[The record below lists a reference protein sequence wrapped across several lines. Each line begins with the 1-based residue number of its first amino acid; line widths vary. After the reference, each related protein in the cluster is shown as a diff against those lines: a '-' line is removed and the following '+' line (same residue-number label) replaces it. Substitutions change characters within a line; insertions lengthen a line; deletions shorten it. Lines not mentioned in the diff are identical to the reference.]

1 MPNQTALIIDGGT
14 QRRILSTDILQVGA
28 GIDSAGTTLAVG
40 ASASA
45 GITIGG
51 GGITT
56 SFPGPVA
63 LDGGVTTVTGTT
75 FVTSATFQ
83 GDVTFGVVGVDG
95 PDTVTLVSTIVSDI
109 VMDGVSAATGTATS
123 GGASTL
129 TDSGASFGVNAFA
142 GNVVQITA
150 GLGVG
155 QSRVIASNTA
165 TVLTTA
171 TAWTLPGVDNTSVY
185 DIRTE
190 NSRLRNL
197 ADPTLPQDAATKAY
211 VDAASTAPGGTDGAV
226 QYNNGGVFGGVAAQL
241 FYNDGADQL
250 GIGTNSTNEKLTVS
264 GVISIGEGAAP
275 TLTSAFGKLWA
286 NSAADARPYFQDDL
300 GQSYNLTLDRFNP
313 LAAGGAITID
323 TDPIKPIY
331 NSVTLNGN
339 ATFSTTGLGNGR
351 GASVRVQCD
360 GTTRTLNWPAGWTWL
375 GSEATGPSSLA
386 AGDVGYLS
394 IVAFGGLDSDVVAAW
409 SYENAPAM
417 VTGSGTANQV
427 AFWSTSSAIAG
438 DTQLTYNS
446 GTDTLA
452 LVGSLTVTVGTVS
465 LTGGA
470 ASTLATTA
478 GDLTLDAQA
487 ASLILDG
494 GEAAA
499 DAVRIVASNA
509 AGGIDVDAG
518 TGGITIDSTGTFSI
532 DGATS
537 SNVTVTGSAQS
548 LTLAAAGG
556 GAQKVLVQSAGTGVD
571 AIDLVASAGGFSID
585 GVAASNV
592 SVTSA
597 NLTLSTIT
605 SGVVNLTAAGNL
617 QISANGNATT
627 WPTAVGA
634 ASTVLTNDGA
644 GALTWSAPSTSSAA
658 IDVVSVAQQNLLLG
672 DLVRYVDNV
681 GTPNVQ
687 KADSNDTARQ
697 GPVGFAIAAA
707 SATAAVTIRIA
718 GVASVPAALF
728 DAAPTVAD
736 VGKRVFMSV
745 DPGKITLIAPVAT
758 GDVVQ
763 RIGILVDGSGSPKVL
778 VQVGEPITL

>member
-1 MPNQTALIIDGGT
+1 MPNQTALVIDGGT

-28 GIDSAGTTLAVG
+28 GIVSAGATL
-40 ASASA
+40 
-45 GITIGG
+45 TIGG
-51 GGITT
+51 IGITT

-63 LDGGVTTVTGTT
+63 LDGGISTVPGTT
-75 FVTSATFQ
+75 FQTNATFQ

-150 GLGVG
+150 GTGVG

-190 NSRLRNL
+190 NSRLRNM
-197 ADPTLPQDAATKAY
+197 ADPTLPHDAATKAY
-211 VDAASTAPGGTDGAV
+211 VDAASTPGGTDGAV

-241 FYNDGADQL
+241 FYNDGAAQL

-275 TLTSAFGKLWA
+275 TLPTTAFGKLWA

-394 IVAFGGLDSDVVAAW
+394 IVAFGGLNSDVVAAW

-518 TGGITIDSTGTFSI
+518 TGGITIDSTGTFLI

-627 WPTAVGA
+627 WPTAAGA

-644 GALTWSAPSTSSAA
+644 GTLTWSAPSFSFV
-658 IDVVSVAQQNLLLG
+658 DVASVAQQNLLLG
-672 DLVRYVDNV
+672 DLVRYVDN
-681 GTPNVQ
+681 GSTPNVQ

-697 GPVGFAIAAA
+697 GPVGFAVAAA

-728 DAAPTVAD
+728 DAAPTAAD
-736 VGKRVFMSV
+736 VGKRVFMSALL
-745 DPGKITLIAPVAT
+745 PGQITLTAPSAT
-758 GDVVQ
+758 NDVVQ
-763 RIGILVDGSGSPKVL
+763 RVGILTDGGANPKVL

>member
-14 QRRILSTDILQVGA
+14 QRRIISTDTLQVGA
-28 GIDSAGTTLAVG
+28 GIVPAGSTLTVG
-40 ASASA
+40 
-45 GITIGG
+45 GI
-51 GGITT
+51 GITT

-63 LDGGVTTVTGTT
+63 LDGGISTVPGTT
-75 FVTSATFQ
+75 FQTNATFQ

-150 GLGVG
+150 GTGVG
-155 QSRVIASNTA
+155 QSRVIASNTP

-171 TAWTLPGVDNTSVY
+171 TPWTLPGIDNTSVY

-197 ADPTLPQDAATKAY
+197 ADPTLPQDGATKAY
-211 VDAASTAPGGTDGAV
+211 VDAAVVLPGGTDGAV

-241 FYNDGADQL
+241 FFDD
-250 GIGTNSTNEKLTVS
+250 GTNQLHVGGNSPNEKLTVS
-264 GVISIGEGAAP
+264 GVISIGEGSAP
-275 TLTSAFGKLWA
+275 SPSTPAFGKLWA
-286 NSAADARPYFQDDL
+286 NSAANARPYFQDDL
-300 GQSYNLTLDRFNP
+300 GQSYNLTLDRFNT

-339 ATFSTTGLGNGR
+339 ATFSTSPTGLGNGR

-360 GTTRTLNWPAGWTWL
+360 GTTRTLTWPAGWTWL

-394 IVAFGGLDSDVVAAW
+394 IVAFGIADSDVVAAW

-494 GEAAA
+494 GEAAV

-509 AGGIDVDAG
+509 AGGIDIDAG
-518 TGGITIDSTGTFSI
+518 
-532 DGATS
+532 
-537 SNVTVTGSAQS
+537 
-548 LTLAAAGG
+548 
-556 GAQKVLVQSAGTGVD
+556 SAG
-571 AIDLVASAGGFSID
+571 IDIL
-585 GVAASNV
+585 
-592 SVTSA
+592 
-597 NLTLSTIT
+597 T
-605 SGVVNLTAAGNL
+605 SGVLTATPTLGFDINSGANSTIDVDGDL
-617 QISANGNATT
+617 TTTISEGGSFIVSAATNVSLTAFSAALLTAPAWTININTHSLT
-627 WPTAVGA
+627 WPTALGSA
-634 ASTVLTNDGA
+634 GQVLTNSGA
-644 GALTWSAPSTSSAA
+644 GAMTWSAPASASFVDIATTAFEPLA
-658 IDVVSVAQQNLLLG
+658 IN
-672 DLVRYVDNV
+672 DLVGWVDDV
-681 GTPNVQ
+681 GTPRVQ
-687 KADSNDTARQ
+687 KVDSNVTSRQ
-697 GPVGFAIAAA
+697 GPVGFTLAAA
-707 SATAAVTIRIA
+707 AANGDAVTVRIA
-718 GVASVPAALF
+718 GVAAVAVGRFDVPAPAV
-728 DAAPTVAD
+728 TD

-745 DPGKITLIAPVAT
+745 SAGQITLTAPTAS

-763 RIGILVDGSGSPKVL
+763 RVGILVDGSGSPKVL

>member
-1 MPNQTALIIDGGT
+1 MPNQTALVIDGGT
-14 QRRILSTDILQVGA
+14 QRRILSTDTLQVGA

-56 SFPGPVA
+56 SFPGPVS
-63 LDGGVTTVTGTT
+63 LGGGVTTVGGTT
-75 FVTSATFQ
+75 FQTSATFQ
-83 GDVTFGVVGVDG
+83 GDVTFGVVGADG

-171 TAWTLPGVDNTSVY
+171 TAWATAPDNTSVY

-300 GQSYNLTLDRFNP
+300 GQSYNLTLDRFNA

-509 AGGIDVDAG
+509 AGGIDIDAG
-518 TGGITIDSTGTFSI
+518 
-532 DGATS
+532 
-537 SNVTVTGSAQS
+537 
-548 LTLAAAGG
+548 
-556 GAQKVLVQSAGTGVD
+556 SAG
-571 AIDLVASAGGFSID
+571 IDML
-585 GVAASNV
+585 
-592 SVTSA
+592 
-597 NLTLSTIT
+597 T
-605 SGVVNLTAAGNL
+605 SGVLTATPNL
-617 QISANGNATT
+617 GFDINSGAASTIDVDGDLTTTISEGGSFIVSASTNVSLTASSAALLTAPAWTININSNSLT
-627 WPTAVGA
+627 WPTALGA
-634 ASTVLTNDGA
+634 ASTVLTNNGV
-644 GALTWSAPSTSSAA
+644 GVLTWSAPSTSSAA

-728 DAAPTVAD
+728 DAAPTAAD